1 MTEERKSLLSID
13 TSHVSNYYLEVR
25 NGMGEHFEVV
35 LAKNPE
41 DFTNML
47 RVLILPL

>member
-1 MTEERKSLLSID
+1 MTEERKLVLCSGVL
-13 TSHVSNYYLEVR
+13 HVSNCCLEVR

-35 LAKNPE
+35 LARNPE

-47 RVLILPL
+47 RVMILP